1 MKAYK
6 TSKEDTNSN
15 RQPGDTQ
22 ENTNIWLNVM
32 RKTIQDLRKE
42 FSKEIEILKTT
53 QAKMLMNIFNY
64 PVNKLRGKNS
74 KYNGSSQR

>member
-1 MKAYK
+1 
-6 TSKEDTNSN
+6 
-15 RQPGDTQ
+15 
-22 ENTNIWLNVM
+22 M